1 MAQQKVDQQKIM
13 SLKAKVYDEM
23 SIVEQNQAGIRKCQE
38 KIAEYN
44 QQILAEQQ
52 KVNTNNGAK

>member
-23 SIVEQNQAGIRKCQE
+23 SIIEQYQSEIRKCQE
-38 KIAEYN
+38 RIAEHN
-44 QQILAEQQ
+44 QQIIAEQQ
-52 KVNTNNGAK
+52 KVKQQ